1 SEQPGQRAEPAA
13 AQVVEETPAAAP
25 GESKLAEP
33 PAEHSIAVL
42 PFTVMTNGADDEY
55 FADGLTEEILNSLAQ
70 LPELLVTA
78 RTSAFAFKG
87 QDLSIQDIALKLGV
101 RNVVEGSVRRSGN
114 RLRVTAQL
122 IRASDGFHLWSEN
135 YDSTAEDT
143 IAVQEDIAEKIAEAM
158 NVVLDDE
165 KREAMRQAG
174 LRDVEAFIALQKG
187 IQLYEAAHGAPD
199 MLAKLREA
207 NGYFEVVQQRVPDY
221 APAYLLHSDQ
231 YIHLLMS
238 DATGQSLE
246 GALAEDVA
254 AAMSRAEQDTA
265 AGVAKS
271 KNEDAR
277 SNAELDLA
285 FISSDWQGMPARI
298 ERFLAQS
305 GCEEITWV
313 SNIGSLTGYAQ
324 RLIPRDEEYLSCDPL
339 SSSSWRFLVRD
350 NLWAGNPAGALE
362 VARQGEQRAP
372 GSWLG
377 LQMVSALV
385 ALGDFDAA
393 DQVATATF
401 HNDEDIAITHMM
413 VAAARGD
420 RETAERMLEEF
431 LAGPLA
437 DHYWG

>member
-1 SEQPGQRAEPAA
+1 
-13 AQVVEETPAAAP
+13 
-25 GESKLAEP
+25 
-33 PAEHSIAVL
+33 
-42 PFTVMTNGADDEY
+42 
-55 FADGLTEEILNSLAQ
+55 
-70 LPELLVTA
+70 
-78 RTSAFAFKG
+78 
-87 QDLSIQDIALKLGV
+87 
-101 RNVVEGSVRRSGN
+101 
-114 RLRVTAQL
+114 
-122 IRASDGFHLWSEN
+122 
-135 YDSTAEDT
+135 EDT

-187 IQLYEAAHGAPD
+187 IQLYETAHGAPD

-207 NGYFEVVQQRVPDY
+207 NDYFEVVQQRVPDY

-254 AAMSRAEQDTA
+254 AAMGRAVQDTA

-431 LAGPLA
+431 LAGPLP
-437 DHYWG
+437 DHYWGLIFSAWAGNRELANSSAATIDRHVFGSPALITIALWCTCGEPWDLQVTPKFAADIAESGLAWPPISPIRFPLKDQVAEIRTSNSGTN